1 MDSKKILIVG
11 LGNPGNTYKSTRHNI
26 GFRIIEEL
34 ASKNQVT
41 FDGDKKCSTSKYHS
55 NDVVVYLLKPLEF
68 MNLSG
73 ACTQKTSN
81 KFKILPEDILVIHD
95 EIDFP
100 FGKIKLKFSGGH
112 AGHNGLR
119 SIIENMGTNSF
130 HRLRY
135 GVGRPIQPT
144 ISVSDYVLSSFTKEE
159 ETEISN
165 LMSSCLLSIQNWI
178 YERTKG

>member
-11 LGNPGNTYKSTRHNI
+11 LGNPGNTYKFTRHNI

-34 ASKNQVT
+34 ALKNQAA
-41 FDGDKKCSTSKYHS
+41 FDGDKKCSTSKYHCDDS
-55 NDVVVYLLKPLEF
+55 VIYLLKPLEF

-73 ACTQKTSN
+73 ACVQKITS
-81 KFKILPEDILVIHD
+81 KFKISTDDLLVIHD

-119 SIIENMGTNSF
+119 SIIDNLGTNAF

-135 GVGRPIQPT
+135 GIGRPIHPNIT
-144 ISVSDYVLSSFTKEE
+144 VSDYVLSSFSKEE
-159 ETEISN
+159 EIEISN
-165 LMSSCLLSIQNWI
+165 LMNLCLQSIQNWI